1 MTIPAPNVYY
11 ICWHLGPHFWMTIN
25 RRSNHYLAE
34 PLLADMAFCY
44 CGFPCFMV
52 LSIWHSHPAKW
63 LMVEV
68 SVCMCDL
75 AQWSYSMLFRRRH
88 SRRHS
93 SSILKATRAARGWL
107 MLRALSANCVRLN
120 FQIVGSWHRRS
131 IEAACEAIQRI
142 SFVLARARA
151 HPYGIM
157 WFIRL
162 FYCSARLVWM
172 RNGQP
177 TKWRICIE

>member
-1 MTIPAPNVYY
+1 MTIPAPNVYTM
-11 ICWHLGPHFWMTIN
+11 LASGPHFWMTIN

-52 LSIWHSHPAKW
+52 LSIWHSHPVKL
-63 LMVEV
+63 LMVD
-68 SVCMCDL
+68 VCEC
-75 AQWSYSMLFRRRH
+75 ACVISH
-88 SRRHS
+88 SGHIRYCSGDATTAATH
-93 SSILKATRAARGWL
+93 LENVKATRATRAALDWL

-120 FQIVGSWHRRS
+120 FQIVGSWHRWS
-131 IEAACEAIQRI
+131 IEAACEATQRI

-162 FYCSARLVWM
+162 F
-172 RNGQP
+172 
-177 TKWRICIE
+177 